1 MLRFGDC
8 NGITTTNTVPN
19 RHNFFT
25 AKLFLFSFFKTVIF
39 NGRYFFE
46 FICGTRSSADRNN
59 KKGKDFD
66 LKMAKKTQKNHKF
79 AYETFALIFIFSPIS
94 PVCATPL
101 RYASFVRHYLHFFF
115 WLPPFFFIS
124 VVVYLILC
132 FVCYLLVYIRPTKY
146 RWSRAPLL
154 KSEIRFAFELF
165 QGKKWVDIKIFSEKS
180 TNNNNNSRNILMN

>member
-39 NGRYFFE
+39 NGRYFFR
-46 FICGTRSSADRNN
+46 IHLPRSSADRNN

-115 WLPPFFFIS
+115 FLASTIFFIS
-124 VVVYLILC
+124 DVVYLILC
-132 FVCYLLVYIRPTKY
+132 FVCYLLVYIRPTKL

-154 KSEIRFAFELF
+154 KSE
-165 QGKKWVDIKIFSEKS
+165 
-180 TNNNNNSRNILMN
+180 T